1 MKKSATNRGACLNRL
16 KPSILLAVCVCLLSS
31 GLSAFGEHGNKR
43 PTYEELRVAF
53 KTPDHA
59 IWGEVP
65 LWWWEGEKMTKER
78 ATAELEKLVAKGV
91 KSVCPIQRSPGRCDP
106 ASFTSEWWDMFAHVN
121 EECKRLGM
129 TLWAYDQVG
138 YGHYGWLEKAAS
150 RIQDPRTSRISFH
163 TKKANEKTPVQMNLP
178 EGKLLSARAYPVID
192 DKASDSKS
200 IDITALVSGTKLAWT
215 PKKGDWRVA
224 VMVAVPYQSFYLS
237 DTSADEFID
246 IFYGKIERTLGK
258 ASMGTSFVGVFQDEH
273 PPTPRDIYTETLAQ
287 AFQKQHGYEL
297 TRALPAQHFDVGPL
311 TPKYRTD
318 YFDTYLRGVEDTY
331 WKRVYDWTWDR
342 GLLTSHDNW
351 GRNTIYRQSEGYIDY
366 FRSQRW
372 FSSPGFDDA
381 GRGSINRRNYY
392 DTKIAASI
400 ARLYNRPRVWNE
412 AFHSSGWGRT
422 TEQTLSWLSVGMA
435 YGANLYDEHGLYYAS
450 NASTWEHAAPDPH
463 WRQPYWTYYNTL
475 SDFVARTSYL
485 MSQGKHVVDAAVHYP
500 VVSLLT
506 EVTPDGKRKPNYN
519 EYMQLSR
526 TIYNAGID
534 NDIIDDD
541 SILNATVKE
550 GQLIAGGNGYRA
562 LVFGPEVTMR
572 RAVLEK
578 ALDLVESG
586 GTVLFH
592 GQLPT
597 ASTEDGR
604 DDKKLRL
611 VLGKLLDYT
620 SKAETKNDMSK
631 TFPKG
636 GFCAYIEKGPEALP
650 RLISEHIDRDF
661 IAERENVYVTHRAMG
676 DAHVYLVQNAVEGKS
691 ITMKARFRVKGTPER
706 WDSFTGDILPVE
718 RFSYT
723 DGYTVVEQN
732 LKGNIAEFFIF
743 RGGDSTTTTQAPGNR
758 QGLTDKLEEDWTF
771 SVIATRDNQWG
782 EFRWPPSDEVIGPE
796 VRNFKYC
803 EANSTS
809 GTDLGWHKPDFDD
822 HKWASTLYSV
832 GPHWLMLNPSAK
844 DNGIVKTVLKAASDI
859 QVGDSIKNLTWQ
871 EVIFSKTIGAAKPV
885 PWGGHS
891 GYPDG
896 HIDKNFIH
904 LPGGRKL
911 LLTRIH
917 SPKTQ
922 RCGLRVA
929 LRNKTPRLWVNGKE
943 QPFED
948 AVGNLP
954 LKAGYN
960 TVLLDLPDGD
970 HGRLF
975 VQKSPPSIATMAE
988 AARGSVKPDI
998 DRAAWIWA
1006 GDTTSCYARK
1016 SFTCDSL
1023 PCEARLVV
1031 SAFSGFILYVNGV
1044 MVEEEIGP
1052 WSNWKK
1058 PESFTITPYLRKGKN
1073 VIAVWGQLFEG
1084 QNVNKGPEAFRS
1096 KGIVLAVKM
1105 RDADDRETGFVT
1117 DRSWKGTN
1125 EDLSHWEQPGFDDAD
1140 WPTVTVSGR
1149 MGDAPW
1155 GMEVVNNLG
1164 LVTEPKRPLSIDLDS
1179 PYLVCFEE
1187 VPDIAYDVKPQKN
1200 QRIGWYRFDAPP
1212 GLSELTLNT
1221 TSQAQVW
1228 VNGIPAKVRHGKA
1241 CITTAP
1247 AGVSKVAIRLKM
1259 KPGGYAGATFS
1270 KPIGLTLKGG
1280 KIKPGLWTDY
1290 ALPTYSGLGVYS
1302 QTITLTADEQK
1313 KRTWLDLGQVLVAAE
1328 VLVNGK
1334 SAGVRLARPF
1344 KYELT
1349 KCLLEG
1355 DNTIEVRVANTIAPH
1370 YTTIPAMNLGPTD
1383 SGLIGPVVLE
1393 QQIN

>member
-1 MKKSATNRGACLNRL
+1 MKKSETNTNACLNRL
-16 KPSILLAVCVCLLSS
+16 KSSILLAACICMVSS
-31 GLSAFGEHGNKR
+31 GISAFGEQPNKM
-43 PTYEELRVAF
+43 PTYEELHAAF
-53 KTPDHA
+53 TTPDHA

-65 LWWWEGEKMTKER
+65 LWWWEGETMTKER
-78 ATAELEKLVAKGV
+78 ATAELEKLAAKGV
-91 KSVCPIQRSPGRCDP
+91 KAVCPIQRSPGRCDP
-106 ASFTSEWWDMFAHVN
+106 ASFTPEWWDMFAHVN

-138 YGHYGWLEKAAS
+138 YGHYGWLEKAAA
-150 RIQDPRTSRISFH
+150 RIQDTRTSRISFH
-163 TKKANEKTPVQMNLP
+163 STHAKAMSPVQMTLP
-178 EGKLLSARAYPVID
+178 EGKVLSARAYPVID
-192 DKASDSKS
+192 DKASDSQS
-200 IDITALVSGTKLAWT
+200 IDITAQVSANTLAWT
-215 PKKGDWRVA
+215 PEKGDWRVA
-224 VMVAVPYQSFYLS
+224 VMVAIPYQSFYLS
-237 DTSADEFID
+237 DRSADEFID

-258 ASMGTSFVGVFQDEH
+258 ASMGTSFVGIFQDEH
-273 PPTPRDIYTETLAQ
+273 PPTPRDIYTEALAR
-287 AFQKQHGYEL
+287 AFQKQHGYAL
-297 TRALPAQHFDVGPL
+297 SRALPAQHFDVGPL

-318 YFDTYLRGVEDTY
+318 YFDTYLRVVEESY
-331 WKRVYDWTWDR
+331 WKRIYDWTWDR

-372 FSSPGFDDA
+372 FSAPGYDDA
-381 GRGSINRRNYY
+381 GTRSLNRRNYY

-463 WRQPYWTYYNTL
+463 WRQPYWTYYQTL
-475 SDFVARTSYL
+475 SDFVARSSYL

-500 VVSLLT
+500 VVSLLS

-519 EYMQLSR
+519 EYMQLSQ

-541 SILNATVKE
+541 SILSATVKE
-550 GQLIAGGNGYRA
+550 GQLFAGGNGYRA
-562 LVFGPEVTMR
+562 LVFGPEVTLR

-578 ALDLVESG
+578 ALVLVESG
-586 GTVLFH
+586 GTVLFY

-604 DDKKLRL
+604 DDKKLRRL
-611 VLGKLLDYT
+611 LGKLLDY
-620 SKAETKNDMSK
+620 KAKTDTKNDFSK
-631 TFPKG
+631 TFPRG
-636 GFCAYIEKGPEALP
+636 GFCAYIAKRPETLP
-650 RLISEHIDRDF
+650 HLISKHIDRDF
-661 IAERENVYVTHRAMG
+661 IAERDNVYVTHREMG

-691 ITMKARFRVKGTPER
+691 ITMKARFGVKGRPER
-706 WDSFTGDILPVE
+706 WDAFTGAILPVDH
-718 RFSYT
+718 FSYK
-723 DGYTVVEQN
+723 DGYTVVEQD
-732 LKGNIAEFFIF
+732 LDGNIAEFFIF
-743 RGGDSTTTTQAPGNR
+743 SNADSKNTPQATGKL
-758 QGLTDKLEEDWTF
+758 QVLTNKLKDEWTF

-803 EANSTS
+803 EANPTS
-809 GTDLGWHKPDFDD
+809 GTDQGWHKPGFNDQA
-822 HKWASTLYSV
+822 WASTLYSV
-832 GPHWLMLNPSAK
+832 GPHWLMLNPSAE
-844 DNGIVKTVLKAASDI
+844 DHGIVETVLKAASDI
-859 QVGDSIKNLTWQ
+859 QVGASTKNMTWQ
-871 EVIFSKTIGAAKPV
+871 EVSFSKTIGAAKPV

-896 HIDKNFIH
+896 HIDKNFVH
-904 LPGGRKL
+904 LPAGRKL

-917 SPKTQ
+917 APKTQ
-922 RCGLRVA
+922 RCGLRVE
-929 LRNKTPRLWVNGKE
+929 LRNKTPRLWVNGEE

-948 AVGNLP
+948 AVGSLP

-960 TVLLDLPDGD
+960 TVLLDLPDGG

-975 VQKSPPSIATMAE
+975 VQKSTPSIATMAA

-998 DRAAWIWA
+998 DKAAWIWA

-1016 SFTCDSL
+1016 SFTCNSL
-1023 PCEARLVV
+1023 PEQARLVV
-1031 SAFSGFILYVNGV
+1031 SAFSGFILYINGV

-1058 PESFTITPYLRKGKN
+1058 PESFTITPYLHKGKN

-1096 KGIVLAVKM
+1096 KGIVLAMKM
-1105 RDADDRETGFVT
+1105 RYADEREIGFVT
-1117 DRSWKGTN
+1117 DGSWKGTN
-1125 EDLSHWEQPGFDDAD
+1125 EDLDNWEQPGFDDAH
-1140 WPTVTVSGR
+1140 WPPVTVAGK

-1155 GMEVVNNLG
+1155 GMEVVKNLG

-1187 VPDIAYDVKPQKN
+1187 VPDIAYDIKPKEN

-1212 GLSELTLNT
+1212 GLSVLTLNT
-1221 TSQAQVW
+1221 TAQAQVW
-1228 VNGIPAKVRHGKA
+1228 VNGSEAKVRHGKA
-1241 CITTAP
+1241 HIATAP

-1259 KPGGYAGATFS
+1259 NPGAYAGAAFS

-1280 KIKPGLWTDY
+1280 KMKPGLWADY
-1290 ALPTYSGLGVYS
+1290 ALPTYSGIGVYS
-1302 QTITLTADEQK
+1302 QTITMSADELK

-1334 SAGVRLARPF
+1334 SAGTRLARPF

-1349 KCLLEG
+1349 KFLQEG
-1355 DNTIEVRVANTIAPH
+1355 GNTIEVRVANTIAPH
-1370 YTTIPAMNLGPTD
+1370 YTTVPAMNLGPTD
-1383 SGLIGPVVLE
+1383 SGLLGPVILK
-1393 QQIN
+1393 Q